1 MRRSAHESVGID
13 AGIFISATMTTAPLQ
28 GIFVR
33 RRFADGCIDNK
44 NPVGSSTRKTEKVI
58 QIDKELAVP

>member
-13 AGIFISATMTTAPLQ
+13 AGIFISATMRAPLQ
-28 GIFVR
+28 RIFVR
-33 RRFADGCIDNK
+33 RRIADGCISNK
-44 NPVGSSTRKTEKVI
+44 NPVGSSARKPEKVI